1 MTARVWIT
9 GAGSGIGAAL
19 AQRLAAT
26 GNDVVASGR
35 RPQPLA
41 ALAASYPGRIRPMP
55 VDVTDRDAVA
65 RTVKAMGAVDM
76 AVLCAGDHRPTPAQA
91 FDAETVRH
99 LLEVNLMGTVHC
111 LEALLPA
118 MLERRRGHLVLVAS
132 VAGYRGLPT
141 AAGYS
146 ASKAAVIALAE
157 SLRLDLAG
165 SGVRVTLVNPGFVD
179 TPLTRRNSFAMPDI
193 ISPATAADHVLRG
206 LDGNGFEIAFPR
218 RFALAMKL
226 LRILPDRVY
235 FPLMRKVTGC

>member
-1 MTARVWIT
+1 MTASVWIT

-19 AQRLAAT
+19 AQRLAAK
-26 GNDVVASGR
+26 GDDVVASGR

-41 ALAASYPGRIRPMP
+41 ALAALYPGRIRPMP
-55 VDVTDRDAVA
+55 VDVTDRDAVV
-65 RTVKAMGAVDM
+65 RTVEAMGAVDM
-76 AVLCAGDHRPTPAQA
+76 AILCAGDHRPTPAQA

-111 LEALLPA
+111 VEALLPA
-118 MLERRRGHLVLVAS
+118 MLARRRGHLVLVAS

-157 SLRLDLAG
+157 SLRLDLAD

-179 TPLTRRNSFAMPDI
+179 TPLTQRNSFAMPDI
-193 ISPATAADHVLRG
+193 ISPAAAADHVLRG
-206 LDGNGFEIAFPR
+206 LDGNSFEIAFPR

-235 FPLMRKVTGC
+235 FPLVRKVTGC

>member
-19 AQRLAAT
+19 AQRLAAK
-26 GNDVVASGR
+26 GDDVVASGR
-35 RPQPLA
+35 RPHPLA
-41 ALAASYPGRIRPMP
+41 ALASSHPGRIRPMP
-55 VDVTDRDAVA
+55 VDVTDRDAVV

-76 AVLCAGDHRPTPAQA
+76 AVLCAGDHRPTPAQD

-111 LEALLPA
+111 VEALLPA

-193 ISPATAADHVLRG
+193 ISPAAAADHVLRG